1 MSKIHGNS
9 VAPFRFL
16 TPFPHRPPQVISEG
30 QRVEKTVWKA
40 ERAWFRT
47 EEVRRAKPGIEPLL
61 TDLWPSLRTQ
71 ISEGSKGVCS
81 LGRRAGYS
89 IPPEKGRQGVSM
101 KLSSRRKGESGA
113 VPPPRSRRGK
123 SCVFLNPLAE
133 AFLILFSLDFFLA
146 RKYIFKKH

>member
-1 MSKIHGNS
+1 VK
-9 VAPFRFL
+9 
-16 TPFPHRPPQVISEG
+16 
-30 QRVEKTVWKA
+30 KTVWKA

-47 EEVRRAKPGIEPLL
+47 EEVRREKPGIEPLL

-71 ISEGSKGVCS
+71 ISEGSKGGCS

-101 KLSSRRKGESGA
+101 KLNSRRKGESEA

-123 SCVFLNPLAE
+123 RGVFLNP
-133 AFLILFSLDFFLA
+133 
-146 RKYIFKKH
+146 

>member
-1 MSKIHGNS
+1 MSCL
-9 VAPFRFL
+9 VETTCFL
-16 TPFPHRPPQVISEG
+16 MRRLVG
-30 QRVEKTVWKA
+30 EKTVWKA
-40 ERAWFRT
+40 ERALRGAKRRSNLSNR
-47 EEVRRAKPGIEPLL
+47 ERRAKSGIEPLL

-113 VPPPRSRRGK
+113 VPPPRYRRGK